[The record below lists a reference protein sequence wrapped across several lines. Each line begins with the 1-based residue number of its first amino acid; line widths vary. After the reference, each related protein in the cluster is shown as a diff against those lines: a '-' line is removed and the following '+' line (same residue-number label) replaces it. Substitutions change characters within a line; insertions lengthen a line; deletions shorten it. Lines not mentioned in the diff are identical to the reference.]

1 MRRPAGFAAALAVL
15 ALAGCGGG
23 EKLDKGLPLT
33 SGRLTLSSPGF
44 AAGGPIPERYTC
56 SGQGSSPPLAW
67 TTVPKG
73 TREEALVVIDLDA
86 GRFVHWSIWGIAPR
100 VTSLAAGRVPPG
112 AIQGENTF
120 GHDRWD
126 GPCPPK
132 DDKPH
137 RYEFTLYALSAP
149 LGLKAGASPG
159 DVRSALG
166 SKALASGRLVGTFGR

>member
-1 MRRPAGFAAALAVL
+1 MRRLLPALALL

-23 EKLDKGLPLT
+23 EKLDKGLPAT
-33 SGRLTLSSPGF
+33 SARLTLTSAAF
-44 AAGGPIPERYTC
+44 ADGQPIPRQYTC
-56 SGQGSSPPLAW
+56 SGQGDSPPLAW
-67 TTVPKG
+67 SAVPKG

-86 GRFVHWSIWGIAPR
+86 GRFVHWSMWGIPPR
-100 VTSLAAGRVPPG
+100 VTALESGAVPPG

-126 GPCPPK
+126 GPCPPEG
-132 DDKPH
+132 DDAH

-159 DVRSALG
+159 AVRGALG
-166 SKALASGRLVGTFGR
+166 SKALASGRLVGTFAR